1 MRIPRSLQAALLVL
15 LPFTLHAQSAI
26 GDPPARVG
34 RISSLAGTVSFQAA
48 GSTDWSLATLNYTVT
63 TGDRL
68 FTSEGARA
76 ETEVGPFALRLAD
89 STDLNIV
96 NLTDHFMQLGLAEG
110 TLRVSVYR
118 VTQGDSLEVDT
129 PNGAL
134 IIRSPGQYRVE
145 IPLNGSATL
154 VSVDEGTLEVSGPNF
169 ETTLHA
175 GQAAELSGTGP
186 IHFASVPRPRE
197 TGFDQWSA
205 DRDRRMEASSCSKYV
220 SRDMPGCA
228 DLADHGRW
236 EENPTYGP
244 VWYPARVPVGWVPY
258 RYGRWVWIE
267 PWGWTWVGDE
277 PWGFAPF
284 HYGRWVVV
292 SAVWVWVPG
301 PIIVAPCYGPAFV
314 AFVGGPRYGFGLSV
328 GVHAWFPLGPR
339 EPFFPWYHHG
349 DRYLRDVNR
358 ANVRNAAD
366 INVFIDARNAEHI
379 NYANRGRATTV
390 VSTEAFRTG
399 RPVGREI
406 VAVRSEEIARAPIAY
421 HPWVTPTSSAA
432 EGGRLIARGPA
443 AARPRMITA
452 GTRPPELPVRETPA
466 RVTPREATPT
476 PTEKPPLITRNA
488 PPADRPRVEPR
499 QSGAPAAGALNAG
512 ARPVSTPPAA
522 IHQAGGRTLITRN
535 APPAQTPPYGA
546 RERAMRQD
554 PGRPLEPQ
562 QMRNIQRGQPAGPRR
577 DPEVPVHQSAPP
589 KQSRPPATRKPPVE
603 PEQVSRTL
611 TK

>member
-1 MRIPRSLQAALLVL
+1 MRIPRLFHAALLVL
-15 LPFTLHAQSAI
+15 LPFTLRAQSAI

-48 GSTDWSLATLNYTVT
+48 GSKDWSLATLNYTVT

-76 ETEVGPFALRLAD
+76 ETEVGPFAIRLAD
-89 STDLNIV
+89 STDLSIV
-96 NLTDHFMQLGLAEG
+96 NLTDHFMQLGVAQG

-134 IIRSPGQYRVE
+134 IIRSPGKYRVE
-145 IPLNGSATL
+145 IPLNGRSTL
-154 VSVDEGTLEVSGPNF
+154 VSIDEGTLEVSGPSL
-169 ETTLHA
+169 EETLHA
-175 GQAAELSGTGP
+175 GQAVELSGTGP
-186 IHFASVPRPRE
+186 IDVARVPRPRE
-197 TGFDQWSA
+197 TAFDQWSA
-205 DRDRRMEASSCSKYV
+205 DRDRRVEESSCSRYV

-236 EENPTYGP
+236 EENPIYGP
-244 VWYPARVPVGWVPY
+244 VWYPARVPVGWAPY

-267 PWGWTWVGDE
+267 PWGWTWVEDE

-284 HYGRWVVV
+284 HYGRWVVI

-301 PIIVAPCYGPAFV
+301 PVVVVPCYAPAFV
-314 AFVGGPRYGFGLSV
+314 AFVGGPRYGFGLTV

-358 ANVRNAAD
+358 ANVRNVTD
-366 INVFIDARNAEHI
+366 INVFIDARNAERI
-379 NYANRGRATTV
+379 DYVNRGRATTV
-390 VSTEAFRTG
+390 VSTETFRSG

-406 VAVRSEEIARAPIAY
+406 VAVRPEEIARAPIAY

-432 EGGRLIARGPA
+432 EGAR
-443 AARPRMITA
+443 
-452 GTRPPELPVRETPA
+452 
-466 RVTPREATPT
+466 
-476 PTEKPPLITRNA
+476 LITRNA

-499 QSGAPAAGALNAG
+499 QAGEPTSRAANEG
-512 ARPVSTPPAA
+512 ARPISAQPQTTP
-522 IHQAGGRTLITRN
+522 QSGGRTLITRN
-535 APPAQTPPYGA
+535 APPAQTPPYAA

-562 QMRNIQRGQPAGPRR
+562 QMQNIQRGLPAGPRR
-577 DPEVPVHQSAPP
+577 DPEVPVRQSAPP
-589 KQSRPPATRKPPVE
+589 KQSRPPASRKPRAE
-603 PEQVSRTL
+603 PED
-611 TK
+611 